1 MTRFLQDRMDATAGK
16 FASPVRSKRLTV
28 VLGRWLGAA
37 FVICFATGLFSHL
50 LQDPPAWMLYPTWPA
65 GLYQLTQGVHVAA
78 GIAAI
83 PLLLAKLWSVFPLLL
98 QWPPIK
104 SWINALER
112 ASIGLFVAAS
122 LVEVATGLLNTYK
135 WYPWTFPFRQT
146 HYWLAWVVV
155 GSLALHI
162 AVKLPVITR
171 HWRRNGTEGK
181 PDERDNDKHSHDESP
196 NDGRTEDKQPAGM
209 GRRAF
214 LSTVTVT
221 TAFVVLSTAGQ
232 SFAWL
237 APLNIFA
244 PRRQNTGPQGVPVNR
259 TAMEAQVAQ
268 GDIGTD
274 WTMSVTTKNGERTF
288 SLPQLRALPQTE
300 HVLTV
305 ACVEGWSQ
313 SALWRGVRIKDL
325 LAEVGA
331 PADSELEVV
340 SMEKNG
346 NYRVMTMPA
355 PYTGNDKTLL
365 VLELNGAP
373 LDLDHGYPARIMA
386 PGRPGV
392 LQTKWVQ
399 RIEVL

>member
-1 MTRFLQDRMDATAGK
+1 MERMTKFLQDRMDATAAK
-16 FASPVRSKRLTV
+16 FTSTVRSKRLTV

-50 LQDPPAWMLYPTWPA
+50 LQNPPGWMVFPTWPGA
-65 GLYQLTQGVHVAA
+65 LYQLTQGVHVAS
-78 GIAAI
+78 GIATI
-83 PLLLAKLWSVFPLLL
+83 PLLLAKLFSVFPLLF

-104 SWINALER
+104 SWINAVER
-112 ASIGLFVAAS
+112 ASIALFVASS
-122 LVEVATGLLNTYK
+122 LVEIATGLLNTYK
-135 WYPWTFPFRQT
+135 WYPWAFPFRQT
-146 HYWLAWVVV
+146 HYALAWVVI

-162 AVKLPVITR
+162 AVKLPIIAC
-171 HWRRNGTEGK
+171 HWRRNGLEPK
-181 PDERDNDKHSHDESP
+181 PGERAK
-196 NDGRTEDKQPAGM
+196 DGSSAAKEPAGM

-214 LSTVTVT
+214 LSTVTLT

-237 APLNIFA
+237 SPLNIFA
-244 PRRQNTGPQGVPVNR
+244 PRSQNTGPLGVPINR
-259 TAMEAQVAQ
+259 TASEANVTES
-268 GDIGTD
+268 DIGTD
-274 WTMSVTTKNGERTF
+274 WTMSVMTRNAERTF
-288 SLPQLRALPQTE
+288 SLAQLRALPQTE
-300 HVLTV
+300 HMLTV

-325 LAEVGA
+325 LAEVGV
-331 PADSELEVV
+331 PADSDLKVI

-346 NYRVMTMPA
+346 SYRVMTMPA
-355 PYTGNDKTLL
+355 PYSSNEKTLL